1 MMDLTIIFYIIL
13 SMLPIVELRGGLPL
27 AIHYAIENNLPI
39 PLVFFLIVLS
49 NILVIFFVFYF
60 LDNLHKIFLKCSAYK
75 KFFEFY
81 VNKMQKKIDKFENK
95 YSTLGFLALMIFVAV
110 PLPGTGAWTGCFIS
124 WILGLDRKKS
134 IFSIAAGVL
143 IAGILMLLATLG
155 FLMFF

>member
-1 MMDLTIIFYIIL
+1 MDWSIIFYIIL
-13 SMLPIVELRGGLPL
+13 SALPIVELRGGMPL
-27 AIHYAIENNLPI
+27 AINYAIENNLPI
-39 PLVFFLIVLS
+39 FLIFFLIVLA

-60 LDNLHKIFLKCSAYK
+60 LDNLNKIFLKFSWYK
-75 KFFEFY
+75 KFFNFY
-81 VNKMQKKIDKFENK
+81 VSKMQKKIDKFEKK
-95 YSTLGFLALMIFVAV
+95 YSTIGFLALMIFVAI

-143 IAGILMLLATLG
+143 IAGILVLLATLG